1 MSRPLRLGIL
11 GGAFD
16 PVHVGH
22 LFIASAVAA
31 ELSLDRVLFQPV
43 GDPAHRTPVASSADR
58 RAMVLL
64 AIRGDDRFM
73 LDETALRQRGPVY
86 TADTMPLLRKEYPD
100 ASFLFIAGADSL
112 IDTPWRR
119 LDEVAAELDHFVVV
133 ERALADARRL
143 AVRSCQAFCDREPAA
158 GRRLSQRY
166 QSPCGSAPTD
176 PIFGSR
182 SCCRLYCPRAF
193 VRKAVAAQNCQGTK
207 KRGLRSARGRRP
219 NTAPLHVQSQR
230 RFA

>member
-31 ELSLDRVLFQPV
+31 ELGLDRVLFQPV

-64 AIRGDDRFM
+64 AIRSDDRFV

-86 TADTMPLLRKEYPD
+86 TADTMPLLRKAYPD

-133 ERALADARRL
+133 ERAGADARRL
-143 AVRSCQAFCDREPAA
+143 EPTLAA
-158 GRRLSQRY
+158 LPSDLARRFMIVNL
-166 QSPCGSAPTD
+166 PLVDVSASA
-176 PIFGSR
+176 I
-182 SCCRLYCPRAF
+182 RA
-193 VRKAVAAQNCQGTK
+193 RVAAHQPI
-207 KRGLRSARGRRP
+207 RYLVPDPVADYIARAHLYEKP
-219 NTAPLHVQSQR
+219 
-230 RFA
+230 